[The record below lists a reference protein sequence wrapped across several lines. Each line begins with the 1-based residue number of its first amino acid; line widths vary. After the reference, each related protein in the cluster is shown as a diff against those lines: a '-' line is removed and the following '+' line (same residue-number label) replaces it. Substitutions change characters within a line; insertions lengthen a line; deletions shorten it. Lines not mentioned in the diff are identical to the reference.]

1 LAINTLR
8 GTTWGLG
15 TLKSISNPNS
25 QNIAERLDSWKEI
38 AAFFDRDERTVKRWE
53 KERRLPVRRVPGGG
67 RCTVFAYA
75 EELKSWMTSSNTG
88 PVEPRGV
95 KLDVTNVDGFDDD
108 DDVDG
113 LHVDDLERLAA
124 ASNSNG
130 HKPQPCA
137 VNEGRGLDFDASPVR
152 SDGPQ
157 LRFVGGLGLP
167 LMQHPLSAEESAWA
181 GESDLPSVYSQAG
194 SPSSG
199 KRLFG
204 TAAVLILGALFVAG
218 GWRYVEIRSVQGYLL
233 PSVSL
238 RHPSEARK
246 LAEEFYLQGRFYWS
260 KRTPEGLTEA
270 ADYFTKSTQADPS
283 YALAYV
289 GVADSYNLLR
299 EYTSMPGSQ
308 AFPLSLAA
316 SRKALELDSALPEAH
331 RALAFS
337 EFNWEWNIPAAEHEY
352 HRAIE
357 LNPKDPQAHHWYAT
371 MLLGLGRMPEAL
383 AEIEQARK
391 LDPTSPAIA
400 ADRAAIFAEGGRT
413 AEAISQLQVLEA
425 ADPKF
430 KSPHVYL
437 AQIYLQNR
445 HYEKYFVEARE
456 LAALSHDQKAMESIA
471 EQQKLFLKSGEKA
484 LLETM
489 LQEQIQEFQDGR
501 GDAFVVA
508 GTYMALGRNREAQDY
523 LEKSYQ
529 RHEYQLINLR
539 AARQF
544 SPLQNDPAFQDL
556 LRRLKLSGNQTS

>member
-1 LAINTLR
+1 LATNTLR
-8 GTTWGLG
+8 GTTRGLG
-15 TLKSISNPNS
+15 TLKSISKADS
-25 QNIAERLDSWKEI
+25 QNVGERLDSWKEI
-38 AAFFDRDERTVKRWE
+38 ATFFDRDERTVKRWE
-53 KERRLPVRRVPGGG
+53 KERRLPVHRVPGGG

-75 EELKSWMTSSNTG
+75 QELKSWMTSSNTG
-88 PVEPRGV
+88 PVEPRRV
-95 KLDVTNVDGFDDD
+95 NLDLVNVAG
-108 DDVDG
+108 
-113 LHVDDLERLAA
+113 VDDGLERLAA
-124 ASNSNG
+124 ESSNANG
-130 HKPQPCA
+130 HRPQPYA
-137 VNEGRGLDFDASPVR
+137 LNEGRGSDFDNSPAH

-167 LMQHPLSAEESAWA
+167 LVQQPSAEESAWA
-181 GESDLPSVYSQAG
+181 GESDLPAVYSQAG
-194 SPSSG
+194 SPSGG

-204 TAAVLILGALFVAG
+204 AAIALILGALFVAG
-218 GWRYVEIRSVQGYLL
+218 GWHYVEIRSVQGYLL

-238 RHPSEARK
+238 RRPSEARK

-260 KRTPEGLTEA
+260 TRTPEGLTEA

-316 SRKALELDSALPEAH
+316 SRKALELDPALPEAH
-331 RALAFS
+331 RALAFA

-383 AEIEQARK
+383 VEIEQARK

-400 ADRAAIFAEGGRT
+400 ADRAAIFAGSGRT
-413 AEAISQLQVLEA
+413 AEAISQLQALEA

-437 AQIYLQNR
+437 EQIYFQNR
-445 HYEKYFVEARE
+445 HYEKYFAEARE
-456 LAALSHDQKAMESIA
+456 LAALSHDQKALESVA
-471 EQQKLFLKSGEKA
+471 ELQKLFQKNGEKA
-484 LLETM
+484 LLEGM
-489 LQEQIQEFQDGR
+489 LQEQIQEFQHGR
-501 GDAFVVA
+501 GDAFAVA
-508 GTYMALGRNREAQDY
+508 RIYMALGRNREAQDY

-539 AARQF
+539 TAREF

-556 LRRLKLSGNQTS
+556 LRRLKLSGNLAS